1 MTNSVDKLAK
11 LYVNEVIRLHGV
23 PVSIMSDQDPRFT
36 SRLWPSLQQALRTK
50 LNLST
55 TFHPQTDGLSGRT
68 IQTLEDLLGPCV
80 LEFEGNWEDLLPLV
94 EFTYN
99 NSYQGDQREGEGSP
113 G

>member
-1 MTNSVDKLAK
+1 
-11 LYVNEVIRLHGV
+11 
-23 PVSIMSDQDPRFT
+23 
-36 SRLWPSLQQALRTK
+36 

-80 LEFEGNWEDLLPLV
+80 LEFEGNWKDLLPLVEGNWEDLLPLV